1 MHFFLCVSV
10 SGQDNSDEIAG
21 HVCQNCLSQ
30 RKEREFVHWPHGRK
44 VCIFTSVHIH
54 AIGRDHG
61 FNKQL
66 PRNTTSLEGT
76 ISAKQFIVDF
86 AEDYGQRTLPATS
99 WTRSSP
105 SNSLGTHPWATCYV
119 NQLKRDTGTTK
130 TGELAAMMNLYL
142 YYYVEWSLQTFNQRM
157 NNRLIWKR
165 WWILGYRQPS

>member
-1 MHFFLCVSV
+1 MS
-10 SGQDNSDEIAG
+10 
-21 HVCQNCLSQ
+21 
-30 RKEREFVHWPHGRK
+30 
-44 VCIFTSVHIH
+44 IFTSVHIH

-86 AEDYGQRTLPATS
+86 AEDYGQR
-99 WTRSSP
+99 
-105 SNSLGTHPWATCYV
+105 HPELVAHRLILWELTNGQRGRGRPRKCYV

-165 WWILGYRQPS
+165 